1 MSFWLAC
8 KMQKQRSHSAMN
20 FAWMV
25 AVGGV
30 LFASNAFVNNPQT
43 LFYVVKEGDSLGA
56 ILRSLNLRPVY
67 GAAGS
72 LNQLSQCSRLQN
84 TNTVA
89 PGTVIYFEFV
99 LDPRLHKYVQILP
112 TGEIVVQKVWM
123 KAQIQAGKFRKLEP
137 ELYKSQGT
145 PFRILCHNETPPA
158 QKESFVP
165 TKPPFKAEPA
175 PVPVSV
181 PEPAPVPVSVP
192 EPAPVLVSVPEPVP
206 VLVSVPE
213 PVPVLVS
220 VPKPAPVLVSVPEPV
235 PVPVSVPEPV
245 PVPVSVPEPV
255 PVPVQAPVCVPPQP
269 VVVAKPVVAPPAPQI
284 QPELEAQPA
293 AETPVVLEG
302 ASEQVLSETWP
313 QRSELGIFATGSF
326 ARADERSVA
335 GGYAALLSGLNLGVD
350 AYWREDIT
358 KKWDVELL
366 VAHHKQ
372 AFLPAL
378 GQTVSGTSTYS
389 EFGALGLWN
398 FGTPSARRTSKY
410 RTGMG
415 VQYRT
420 QPMLVGIGESV
431 TYLGSPQVFSVS
443 VHFENDL
450 PLGSAHKNMFLRS
463 KANAWYAPS
472 ATQSNYTI
480 NNGFGYNVGAAIM
493 RPLFRGLLMSAGF
506 SYSTGLYSSTLGKHG
521 SVNVLGRLGVV
532 YTPHDAIE

>member
-1 MSFWLAC
+1 MPFWSAC
-8 KMQKQRSHSAMN
+8 KIQKQRHHAAIN
-20 FAWMV
+20 FAWMITI
-25 AVGGV
+25 GGV
-30 LFASNAFVNNPQT
+30 LFADNAFANNPQT

-56 ILRSLNLRPVY
+56 ILRSLNLRPLY
-67 GAAGS
+67 GTAGS
-72 LNQLSQCSRLQN
+72 LNQLSPCSRLQN
-84 TNTVA
+84 TNIVA

-99 LDPRLHKYVQILP
+99 LDPRLQKYVQILP

-165 TKPPFKAEPA
+165 TKPTFEPVSKPA

-181 PEPAPVPVSVP
+181 PEPA
-192 EPAPVLVSVPEPVP
+192 
-206 VLVSVPE
+206 
-213 PVPVLVS
+213 
-220 VPKPAPVLVSVPEPV
+220 
-235 PVPVSVPEPV
+235 
-245 PVPVSVPEPV
+245 

-269 VVVAKPVVAPPAPQI
+269 VVVAKPVVAPPIIQI

-293 AETPVVLEG
+293 VETPVVLDG
-302 ASEQVLSETWP
+302 ASEHVLSETWP
-313 QRSELGIFATGSF
+313 QRSELGFYATGSF
-326 ARADERSVA
+326 ARADERSVG
-335 GGYAALLSGLNLGVD
+335 GGYGALLSGFNLGVD
-350 AYWREDIT
+350 AYWREDVT

-366 VAHHKQ
+366 MAHHKQ
-372 AFLPAL
+372 TFLPVL

-420 QPMLVGIGESV
+420 QPMLVGIGENG